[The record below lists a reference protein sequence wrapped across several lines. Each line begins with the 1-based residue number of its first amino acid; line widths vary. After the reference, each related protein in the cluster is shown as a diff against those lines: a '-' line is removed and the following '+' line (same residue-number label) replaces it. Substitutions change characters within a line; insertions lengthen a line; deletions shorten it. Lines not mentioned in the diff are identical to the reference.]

1 GDEFIVCLTGL
12 RGGLDAIPLTHL
24 IMHMLG
30 QPYKVNDQEVHSS
43 PSIGISVY
51 PDDTDDMDQLL
62 KYADTAMYHAKD
74 LGRNNYQFY
83 TEKLNQVANEHLKLE
98 NDLRTALD
106 NGEFELYYQPQ
117 ICTDNNRICGVEALI
132 RWNHPDKGLIYPDQ
146 FIPIAEKT
154 KFIIPLGIWILEQ
167 ACFQLSE
174 WRKTSKYKIKVAI
187 NISAQ
192 QLQSTDLVSTVKSL
206 IEIYQIKEGELE
218 LEVTE
223 STAMK
228 NPDEAIKRLHELRKL
243 GVELAIDDFGTGYSS
258 LSYLKLLPI
267 HTLKL
272 DRTFVR
278 DLESNKD
285 DAAICA
291 ATLALAH
298 NLGLKVIAEG
308 VETAAQQNYLTS
320 LNCEILQGFYFSK
333 PLPVEQMNVYLESLM
348 K

>member
-1 GDEFIVCLTGL
+1 
-12 RGGLDAIPLTHL
+12 
-24 IMHMLG
+24 
-30 QPYKVNDQEVHSS
+30 
-43 PSIGISVY
+43 
-51 PDDTDDMDQLL
+51 
-62 KYADTAMYHAKD
+62 
-74 LGRNNYQFY
+74 
-83 TEKLNQVANEHLKLE
+83 
-98 NDLRTALD
+98 
-106 NGEFELYYQPQ
+106 
-117 ICTDNNRICGVEALI
+117 
-132 RWNHPDKGLIYPDQ
+132 
-146 FIPIAEKT
+146 
-154 KFIIPLGIWILEQ
+154 
-167 ACFQLSE
+167 
-174 WRKTSKYKIKVAI
+174 
-187 NISAQ
+187 
-192 QLQSTDLVSTVKSL
+192 
-206 IEIYQIKEGELE
+206 
-218 LEVTE
+218 
-223 STAMK
+223 MK